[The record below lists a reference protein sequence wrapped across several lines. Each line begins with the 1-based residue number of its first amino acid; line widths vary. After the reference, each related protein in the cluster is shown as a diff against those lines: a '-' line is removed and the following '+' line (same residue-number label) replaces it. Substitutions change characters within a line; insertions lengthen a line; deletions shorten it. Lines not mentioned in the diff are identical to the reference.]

1 MNRFGIT
8 KSMLKEFF
16 RLHWIVMGRLARGHR
31 MRAVVYRGAAVDC
44 AKSSH
49 ISGNGRIFIGASWT
63 KANPFKTLFVMN
75 EGAKLIV
82 NGSFELYA
90 NSSLYI
96 NENATLTLGSGY
108 FNTGLN
114 MSVFDS
120 VTIGEKVYISENV
133 TIRDSDDHQLT
144 SLEKSD
150 TIQSKGMT
158 APITIE
164 DKVWIGMNVTI
175 LKGVTIGTGSVVAAG
190 AVVTKDVPPHCV
202 VAGVPAKVI
211 RTNIEWS

>member
-8 KSMLKEFF
+8 KSMLKDFF
-16 RLHWIVMGRLARGHR
+16 RLRWIAMLRISRSNR
-31 MRAVVYRGAAVDC
+31 IRAIIYRGASVDC
-44 AKSSH
+44 AKSAS
-49 ISGNGRIFIGASWT
+49 ICGDGRVIIGASWT
-63 KANPFKTLFVMN
+63 KVNPFKTLFVMN
-75 EGAKLIV
+75 ENSRLIV
-82 NGSFELYA
+82 NGRFEIYA
-90 NSSLYI
+90 NSSLYV

-114 MSVFDS
+114 MSVFES

-133 TIRDSDDHQLT
+133 TIRDSDDHRLT
-144 SLEKSD
+144 SWEESEVQ
-150 TIQSKGMT
+150 TKGMT

-164 DKVWIGMNVTI
+164 DNVWIGMNATI

-190 AVVTKDVPPHCV
+190 AIVTKDVPPHCL

-211 RTNIEWS
+211 RTNIQWN